1 MAMCIIKNINSNLV
15 TEAELDVTLN
25 QMESNLMNDILDKIV
40 DLAHSDSN
48 IIITGEPGT
57 GKHWFSKLIFA
68 LDTNPDST
76 LYHLS
81 CDQHKS
87 LDALNISEQE
97 EDELY
102 KVFSNN
108 GKSIVLIDNFSE
120 LSTDAQVLLLEY
132 LVRVQDF
139 FKNHALTDKNSVRF
153 IFTMQNHWNK
163 SNTKSYVWSY
173 IFDLLN
179 PISVVIPPL
188 REHREDIYPFVNLF
202 IKQQM
207 EQHNWDS
214 GSSRNLTISDQAL
227 YRCIAY
233 DWPGNIRQLKNAIT
247 HAYYGTKGNVIQPED
262 LPVSIEMS
270 SFYTCSE
277 NSRSWSYINAER
289 KLFNMSNSHTSNK
302 LFDMNITSIL
312 KNIITTNR

>member
-1 MAMCIIKNINSNLV
+1 MCIIKNINYNLV
-15 TEAELDVTLN
+15 TEAELDVTLH
-25 QMESNLMNDILDKIV
+25 QMESNLMNDILHKII

-68 LDTNPDST
+68 LDESPDST

-81 CDQHKS
+81 CDHLKTRDTFQ
-87 LDALNISEQE
+87 ISEQT
-97 EDELY
+97 EDDLY
-102 KVFSNN
+102 KVFSKN
-108 GKSIVLIDNFSE
+108 GKGIVLIDNFSE
-120 LSTDAQVLLLEY
+120 LTTDAQVLLLEY
-132 LVRVQDF
+132 LVRVQELHKAQD
-139 FKNHALTDKNSVRF
+139 LTDKNGIRF
-153 IFTMQNHWNK
+153 IFTMQNHWNR
-163 SNTKSYVWSY
+163 SNTKSYIWSY
-173 IFDLLN
+173 LFDLLN

-188 REHREDIYPFVNLF
+188 REHREDIYPFTNLF
-202 IKQQM
+202 IRQQM

-214 GSSRNLTISDQAL
+214 GSSRNLKISDQAL
-227 YRCIAY
+227 YRCITY

-247 HAYYGTKGNVIQPED
+247 HAYYGTKGDIIQPDD

-289 KLFNMSNSHTSNK
+289 KLFNMSNTHTSNK
-302 LFDMNITSIL
+302 LFDMNIASIL